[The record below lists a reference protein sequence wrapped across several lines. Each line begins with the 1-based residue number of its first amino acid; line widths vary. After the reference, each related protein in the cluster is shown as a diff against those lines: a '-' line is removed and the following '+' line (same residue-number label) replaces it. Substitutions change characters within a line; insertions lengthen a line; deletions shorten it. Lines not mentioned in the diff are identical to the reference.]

1 VVERPEVRQEHVKF
15 PGEGIE
21 LEGLLHLPQ
30 ADRPLPAVAV
40 CHPHPLYG
48 GDMHNNVVLAVC
60 HALGRASMAAFRF
73 NFRGVGRSGGV
84 YDNGV
89 GEQTDLV
96 AALAYLESASGVDPS
111 GIGLAGYS
119 FSTGI
124 ALRVAPGHER
134 VRALALI
141 SPFLAASDWEQLR
154 SYRVPKLF
162 LCGSHDDF
170 ISPEEVKRLSGGLPE
185 PNRCEIIQGADHF
198 WWGYEGEIAERVAAF
213 FQAAFSV

>member
-1 VVERPEVRQEHVKF
+1 
-15 PGEGIE
+15 
-21 LEGLLHLPQ
+21 
-30 ADRPLPAVAV
+30 
-40 CHPHPLYG
+40 
-48 GDMHNNVVLAVC
+48 
-60 HALGRASMAAFRF
+60 MAAFRF

-96 AALAYLESASGVDPS
+96 AALAFLESASGVDPS

-124 ALRVAPGHER
+124 ALRVALGHER

-141 SPFLAASDWEQLR
+141 SPFLTASDWEQLR
-154 SYRVPKLF
+154 SYRAPKLF

-185 PNRCEIIQGADHF
+185 PNRCEIIQGADHL